1 MTKPLPKSKRER
13 FRYILFGAVTG
24 LQEREVVYF
33 VMRHLTSN
41 LDQSV
46 KMIRFRGGYGIVRVA
61 RRTAIEARSALE
73 ATVETPQ
80 GSIALRPILTSGT
93 LLALKK
99 RSSHAVEAL
108 RRG

>member
-1 MTKPLPKSKRER
+1 VPKSKRER
-13 FRYILFGAVTG
+13 FRYILFGVATG

-33 VMRHLTSN
+33 LMRHLTSN
-41 LDQSV
+41 LDPSV
-46 KMIRFRGGYGIVRVA
+46 KMIRFRNGYGIVRVA
-61 RRTAIEARSALE
+61 RKMAIEARRTLE
-73 ATVETPQ
+73 ATVETPH